1 MSNNVSNISVL
12 LGILIFTGCNN
23 SSGLRHNVTFQV
35 IAKKPTTDQ
44 KVFIAGN
51 QPELG
56 DWNPDSIMLD
66 RIDDSTFRKTVSF
79 NEGTDLEFRVT
90 AGSWWLE
97 ALDSNAQLYRPF
109 RLNVEKDTICTVVAY
124 DWKNTFTAGKVVL
137 NNRRFGSDR
146 TTMVIDNYWKYHPGD
161 DPVWAGE
168 DFDDSGWKTVESY
181 FDREKDSV
189 IGWYR
194 FHFIADTSL
203 WNTSLALHID
213 QLGASQI
220 YYNGRML
227 YAFGEIGD
235 STKSFRPSQVHIWKE
250 WKIAP
255 KHEQVIVVRYANYNW
270 KEQEKLGFKAGFA
283 IFLNNINKIFEQ
295 ANDNIPAASFHQMV
309 FSLIP
314 FILIFLH
321 IFIFAFN
328 TEQKENLFYALC
340 LLGFAGIMFFDAERF
355 IATDSDFIILC
366 IRLIGLSVPVAIFFG
381 LMTFYAMIYYK
392 LPVRW
397 MFYSALFVIISVL
410 NYMLYRKSGLIN
422 YVFFGIVNAD
432 IIISSVS
439 GKIRK
444 KKLKGRVFVFA
455 GFIIL
460 ALFIVFQILL
470 DYAVIPQLSETN
482 QVFGYGMVGFAV
494 AMSLFLSYNMSQ
506 MNKDLQ
512 TQLHKVKELS
522 ERTLEQER
530 TANKLELEK
539 RLIESENVRKTKE
552 LEEAR
557 KLQLSILPK
566 SFPDLPHLEIS
577 ANMRTANEVGGDYYD
592 YLLSGGG
599 GLTLAI
605 GDATGHGIRAGIMVT
620 LVKSLFGSM
629 GDTYFIPDFFNHC
642 TKIIKKMNLGNLY
655 MGLTVLK
662 IDKYKVT
669 VSAAGMPPFLIFR
682 ESTNSIEDVVIKGM
696 PLGGF
701 NDFRYDQKILKV
713 RPGDVILLMTD
724 GFLELMN
731 ADREMIEY
739 DSVKKNF
746 IESARKDPADII
758 KNLLHTA
765 DNWIDG
771 GQQMDDI
778 TFLVVKIR

>member
-1 MSNNVSNISVL
+1 LSNKLPAVSIL
-12 LGILIFTGCNN
+12 LFILVFAGCRSNP
-23 SSGLRHNVTFQV
+23 GLRHNVTFQV
-35 IAKKPTTDQ
+35 MVKKPTTDQ

-56 DWNPDSIMLD
+56 DWNPDSVMLD
-66 RIDDSTFRKTVSF
+66 RTDDSTFRKTVSF
-79 NEGTDLEFRVT
+79 YGGTDLEFRVT

-97 ALDSNAQLYRPF
+97 ALDSNEQLYQPF
-109 RLNVEKDTICTVVAY
+109 RLNIEKDTICTVVAY
-124 DWKNTFTAGKVVL
+124 DWKNTFVDGKVVL
-137 NNRRFGSDR
+137 NQRRFKPGR
-146 TTMVIDNYWKYHPGD
+146 TTMILDNFWKYHPGD
-161 DPVWAGE
+161 DPAWARN
-168 DFDDSGWKTVESY
+168 DIDDSSWKTVESY
-181 FDREKDSV
+181 YYHEKDSV

-203 WNTSLALHID
+203 WNRSLALHID

-220 YYNGRML
+220 YYNGKLL
-227 YAFGEIGD
+227 YAFGEIGNSSD
-235 STKSFRPSQVHIWKE
+235 SFKPSQVHIWKE

-255 KHEQVIVVRYANYNW
+255 EREQVIVVRYANFNW
-270 KEQEKLGFKAGFA
+270 KEQEKLGFKPGFA
-283 IFLNNINKIFEQ
+283 VFLNNINTIFEQ
-295 ANDNIPAASFHQMV
+295 VSDNIPEASFHQMI

-340 LLGFAGIMFFDAERF
+340 LLGFAGIIFFDAERF

-392 LPVRW
+392 LPARW

-422 YVFFGIVNAD
+422 YVFFGIANAD

-470 DYAVIPQLSETN
+470 DYAVVPPVSETN

-522 ERTLEQER
+522 AITLEQER

-539 RLIESENVRKTKE
+539 RLIESENERKTKE

-557 KLQLSILPK
+557 KLQLSILPV
-566 SFPDLPHLEIS
+566 SFPEIPHLEIS

-592 YLLSGGG
+592 YNLFGDGAIT
-599 GLTLAI
+599 LTI

-620 LVKSLFGSM
+620 LVKSLFGTM

-642 TKIIKKMNLGNLY
+642 TRIIKKMNLGHLY
-655 MGLTVLK
+655 MGLTILK
-662 IDKYKVT
+662 IEKYKIT

-682 ESTNSIEDVVIKGM
+682 QNTNSVEDVVIKGM
-696 PLGGF
+696 PLGAF
-701 NDFRYDQKILKV
+701 LDFRYEQKILKV
-713 RPGDVILLMTD
+713 SPGDAILLLTD
-724 GFLELMN
+724 GFLEMMN
-731 ADREMIEY
+731 ADREMIDY
-739 DSVKKNF
+739 DSVKKDF
-746 IESARKDPADII
+746 IESAVKDPPAII
-758 KNLLHTA
+758 KDLLRTA
-765 DNWIDG
+765 DNWLDG
-771 GQQMDDI
+771 CQQGDDI
-778 TFLVVKIR
+778 TFLVIKIR